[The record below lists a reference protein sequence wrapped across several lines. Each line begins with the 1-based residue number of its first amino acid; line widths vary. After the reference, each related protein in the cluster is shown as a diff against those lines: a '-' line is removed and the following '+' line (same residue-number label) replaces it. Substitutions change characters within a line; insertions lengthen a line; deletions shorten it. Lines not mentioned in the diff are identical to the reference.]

1 MNTFV
6 ATRTLPAIA
15 PGNWSVWRRFLDKLI
30 EGRRRTAE
38 HDIPGYLRDLKRNA
52 PEFRI
57 ELERRM
63 MGQ

>member
-1 MNTFV
+1 MNAFI

-15 PGNWSVWRRFLDKLI
+15 PGNWSVWRRFLYKLNS
-30 EGRRRTAE
+30 E
-38 HDIPGYLRDLKRNA
+38 HDIPGYPRHLKRDA

>member
-1 MNTFV
+1 MNAFI

-30 EGRRRTAE
+30 EGRRRKAE
-38 HDIPGYLRDLKRNA
+38 HDISGYPRDLKRDA
-52 PEFRI
+52 PGFRI